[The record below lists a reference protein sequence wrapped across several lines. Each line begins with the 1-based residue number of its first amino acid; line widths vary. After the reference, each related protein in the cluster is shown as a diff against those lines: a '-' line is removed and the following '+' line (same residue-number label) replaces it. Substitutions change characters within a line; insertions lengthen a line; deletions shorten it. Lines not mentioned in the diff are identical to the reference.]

1 MARRRCEKRQQIKE
15 CKGVP
20 VEKHHAEET
29 CGLLEPGK
37 AEEKDEVAAERAKN
51 TPPSG
56 KTQTLVY

>member
-1 MARRRCEKRQQIKE
+1 M
-15 CKGVP
+15 P